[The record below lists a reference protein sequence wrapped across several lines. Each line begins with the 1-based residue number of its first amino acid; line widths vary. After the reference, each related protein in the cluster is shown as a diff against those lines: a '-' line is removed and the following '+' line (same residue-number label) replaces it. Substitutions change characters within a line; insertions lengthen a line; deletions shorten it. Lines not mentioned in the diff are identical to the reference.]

1 MDEIDGTDDRLLFRP
16 IRLYG
21 RSWARDRGDG
31 WEAQHAMGR
40 GGSTDLS
47 GEVEVA
53 VEQLQR
59 GHEEEDEDS
68 RQGHGRRRRRSEA
81 EPVSPASGRR

>member
-1 MDEIDGTDDRLLFRP
+1 MELMVGYSSAQSEFTEDPGLETRRRMGGATRDG
-16 IRLYG
+16 
-21 RSWARDRGDG
+21 
-31 WEAQHAMGR
+31 E
-40 GGSTDLS
+40 GGGADLS

-59 GHEEEDEDS
+59 GHDEEDEDS

-81 EPVSPASGRR
+81 EPVSPASDRR